1 MEKRWWTSYFKPFW
15 SLFLKSSC
23 SLCQRTAQGEFCQY
37 CQTQIWQCQFTDRSQ
52 LWQAEIPIFVWGEY
66 RGALKRAIAAFKYD
80 NKPEIGKPLGHWL
93 AQAWLNY
100 PELAIDKLTVV
111 PIPLHSAK
119 LKKRGFNQAEI
130 LAENFCEL
138 TGLPLQ
144 RQGLERVKD
153 TKPLFDLSR
162 KERQDEM
169 KEALILGKGFRRRH
183 PPGGVLLVDDIYTSG
198 TTVKSATIALKREG
212 IKVYGVVAIATT
224 RKN

>member
-23 SLCQRTAQGEFCQY
+23 PLCQRTARGGFCQY
-37 CQTQIWQCQFTDRSQ
+37 CQKQIWQCQFTNNSQ
-52 LWQAEIPIFVWGEY
+52 LWQGEMPIFVWGEY

-80 NKPEIGKPLGHWL
+80 NKPEIGKPLGQWL

-111 PIPLHSAK
+111 PIPLHATK

-162 KERQDEM
+162 KQRQDEM

-198 TTVKSATIALKREG
+198 TTVKSATEALKREG

-224 RKN
+224 NNG